1 MNATKPRNEL
11 RPRDVRRRFD
21 RAAGRFHEADFV
33 HRVTREGLLERM
45 RPMTAGAATVID
57 LGSATGAAIPLLEK
71 RFRRARVIAVD
82 FSAAMLQVVRSK
94 KPLFSRRHAVQAD
107 ARALPFA
114 DASIDV
120 VFSNLMLPW
129 VDDLDTVFA
138 SIARVLRRDGLF
150 VFSTLGPDSFMEIR
164 DAWRAVDTGE
174 HVNRFPDMHDVG
186 DGLVRVGLRD
196 PVLDVDRL
204 SVSYRSTGALLRD
217 LTASGARNSLDNRQ
231 RGLMGRERFRRFTDT
246 FFGATDDPSLT
257 LELVYGHCWGG
268 GANPRSGEFAIDAGK
283 IPLRRQ

>member
-1 MNATKPRNEL
+1 MNAFKHSSDL
-11 RPRDVRRRFD
+11 RPGDVRRRFD

-33 HRVTREGLLERM
+33 HRVTREGLLQRL
-45 RPMTAGAATVID
+45 RPMTTAAATVID
-57 LGSATGAAIPLLEK
+57 LGCATGAAVPLLEK

-82 FSAAMLQVVRSK
+82 FSAAMLRVVRSK
-94 KPLFSRRHAVQAD
+94 KTLFSRRHAVQAD

-129 VDDLDTVFA
+129 TDDLDAVFA
-138 SIARVLRRDGLF
+138 AVARVLRKDGLF
-150 VFSTLGPDSFMEIR
+150 VFSTLGPDSFLELR
-164 DAWRAVDTGE
+164 EAWGAVDAGE
-174 HVNRFPDMHDVG
+174 HVHRFPDMHDVG
-186 DGLVRVGLRD
+186 DALVRAGLRD

-204 SVSYRSTGALLRD
+204 SVSYQGAGALFRD
-217 LTASGARNSLDNRQ
+217 LTATGARNSLRNRQ
-231 RGLMGRERFRRFTDT
+231 RGLMGRERFRRFTDR
-246 FFGATDDPSLT
+246 FFAGGEARSLT

-268 GANPRSGEFAIDAGK
+268 GRSPRSGEVAIDAGK